1 MILHAKNVKRDMQ
14 MNIQELSSKYY
25 VRKLTENDVQ
35 DIYELSIGNPMF
47 YQYCPPYVTKES
59 ILEDMKALPPKTD
72 YKDKYYIGFFE
83 QNKLVAV
90 MDLISNYPKEDT
102 AYIGLFMMRRSE
114 QGKGIGSVIISEC
127 CQQIKTN
134 GYQFVR
140 LGFAKG
146 NPQSESFWKKN
157 GFKQTGIE
165 TDNGEY
171 TAVVME
177 RIL

>member
-1 MILHAKNVKRDMQ
+1 MQ
-14 MNIQELSSKYY
+14 MDIQKLSSKYY
-25 VRKLTENDVQ
+25 VRKLTENNVQ

-47 YQYCPPYVTKES
+47 YQYCPPYVTRES
-59 ILEDMKALPPKTD
+59 ILEDMKALPPKID

-83 QNKLVAV
+83 KDKLVAV
-90 MDLISNYPKEDT
+90 MDLILNYPNEET
-102 AYIGLFMMRRSE
+102 VYIGLFMMCRSE

-127 CQQIKTN
+127 CERIENN
-134 GYQFVR
+134 GYHFVR

-146 NPQSESFWKKN
+146 NPQSEAFWKKN